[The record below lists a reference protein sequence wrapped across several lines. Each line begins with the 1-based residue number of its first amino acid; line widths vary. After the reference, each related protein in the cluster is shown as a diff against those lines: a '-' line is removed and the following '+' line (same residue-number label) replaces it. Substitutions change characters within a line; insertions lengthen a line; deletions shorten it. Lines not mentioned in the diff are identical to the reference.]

1 MNNNNSI
8 LKNKTY
14 KFDSF
19 ENQVPNMSHYNSWSD
34 MVYLKKKSKKG
45 TINQQ
50 NWLEDYVLEKIL
62 KVSWP

>member
-14 KFDSF
+14 TFDSF

-50 NWLEDYVLEKIL
+50 N
-62 KVSWP
+62 